1 MATVEEQV
9 KEILL
14 SILDVKPEEI
24 VPTARV
30 IEDLKATSID
40 IVEIVTALQNTFD
53 VNVTDEEAGKIRT
66 VGDAVDLLKAAIA
79 KKAAG
84 GT

>member
-1 MATVEEQV
+1 VENVEEKV

-24 VPTARV
+24 TPNATF

-40 IVEIVTALQNTFD
+40 IVEIVTAMQNTFD
-53 VNVTDEEAGKIRT
+53 VNVTDEEAGKIKT
-66 VGDAVDLLKAAIA
+66 VQDAVNLLKAAIA
-79 KKAAG
+79 QKGAQA
-84 GT
+84 

>member
-1 MATVEEQV
+1 MENVEEKV

-24 VPTARV
+24 TPNATF

-40 IVEIVTALQNTFD
+40 IVEIVTAMQNTFD
-53 VNVTDEEAGKIRT
+53 VNVTDEEAGKIKT
-66 VGDAVDLLKAAIA
+66 VQDAVNLLKAAIA
-79 KKAAG
+79 QKGAKA
-84 GT
+84 

>member
-1 MATVEEQV
+1 MENVEEKV

-24 VPTARV
+24 TPNATF

-40 IVEIVTALQNTFD
+40 IVEIVTAMQNTFD
-53 VNVTDEEAGKIRT
+53 VNVTDEEAGKIKT
-66 VGDAVDLLKAAIA
+66 VQDAVNLLKAAIA
-79 KKAAG
+79 QKGAQA
-84 GT
+84 